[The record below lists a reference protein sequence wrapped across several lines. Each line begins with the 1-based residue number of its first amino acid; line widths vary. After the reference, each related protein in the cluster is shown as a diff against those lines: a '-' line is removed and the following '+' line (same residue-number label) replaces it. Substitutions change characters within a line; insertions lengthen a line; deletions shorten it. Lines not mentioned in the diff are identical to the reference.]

1 MGIRMVSTFTSVI
14 FIGFLLHNNFYKFF
28 MNFYRNFTISKI
40 FVKSFSIFFT
50 FFRVFYMISTKL
62 SDFLCKTFINIEYFL
77 TYLRTGH
84 FVIYCK

>member
-40 FVKSFSIFFT
+40 FS
-50 FFRVFYMISTKL
+50 L
-62 SDFLCKTFINIEYFL
+62 
-77 TYLRTGH
+77 
-84 FVIYCK
+84 IYVQGIL